1 MRKILLDIARFI
13 LFFGV
18 GITILY
24 LVYQNQNKAY
34 QAQCA
39 LENIPAEQCSLLD
52 KVFSDF
58 QTVDVGILLLVM
70 LFFNLSNIARALR
83 WKIMLDSMG
92 YRVKGSNAFFSVM
105 LSYFANLGLPRIG
118 EVIRATS
125 FAKYESIRIE
135 KLMGTIVL
143 DRLLDLISVLVI
155 VFLAL
160 TLEFDLIAGFLKE
173 NAPDSFTL
181 SEFPWLTLISVFGV
195 IALGVYFFRNRWTK
209 WTIVGKIQR
218 FLLGFW
224 DGLQSIRSIR
234 QPGLF
239 ILYSVGIWM
248 MYFLMTYVCFFAFEP
263 TRHLGMT
270 AGLVVFVFGTFGV
283 IIPSPG
289 GMGTFHALAVIALS
303 FYAIQGDDAFSF
315 ANILFFSIQIGCTIL
330 LGIVSLILMPLTN
343 RNYDSRHNLLVKD
356 PNRIE
361 V

>member
-1 MRKILLDIARFI
+1 VRKVLLDISKFI

-39 LENIPAEQCSLLD
+39 LENIPAGQCSLLD

-58 QTVDVGILLLVM
+58 QTVDLGILLLVM
-70 LFFNLSNIARALR
+70 LLFNLSNVARALR

-92 YRVKGSNAFFSVM
+92 YRVKGTNAFFSVM

-125 FAKYESIRIE
+125 FAKYEGIRIE

-173 NAPDSFTL
+173 NTPDSF
-181 SEFPWLTLISVFGV
+181 SFSGFPWLAVTIVLV
-195 IALGVYFFRNRWTK
+195 IASLAIYMFRGIWTK
-209 WTIVGKIQR
+209 WSIVGKIQR

-239 ILYSVGIWM
+239 ILYSVGIWL

-263 TRHLGMT
+263 TRHLGLT

-315 ANILFFSIQIGCTIL
+315 ANILFFSIQIGGTIL
-330 LGIVSLILMPLTN
+330 LGVISLILLPLTN
-343 RNYDSRHNLLVKD
+343 RNYDSRHNQLVKE